1 MSNGSNNDNK
11 KRGVLLGTFVT
22 GDDSVVDEIIQKILS
37 TFSLTNKYIF
47 VLKNKD
53 EENKTLL
60 TFNAEQ
66 DRKAFEKMNCFTL
79 RLHRKKQ
86 SNTLYTINGLNH
98 AIAAEND
105 GKTGKHLKLD
115 WDKYKNTILLSYN
128 KNLKVIKLDLE
139 KILEVEY

>member
-1 MSNGSNNDNK
+1 MSSTPAKENR

-22 GDDSVVDEIIQKILS
+22 GDDGTVDQVVQKILN

-47 VLKNKD
+47 VLKYRD

-66 DRKAFEKMNCFTL
+66 DREAFRKMNFFTL

-86 SNTLYTINGLNH
+86 SNTLYTINGLNL
-98 AIAAEND
+98 AIAQDND
-105 GKTGKHLKLD
+105 GETGKHLKLD
-115 WDKYKNTILLSYN
+115 WDKYKNTVLLSYN
-128 KNLKVIKLDLE
+128 QNLKVVDLNLD
-139 KILEVEY
+139 KILEVQY

>member
-1 MSNGSNNDNK
+1 MKSSTKDNK

-22 GDDSVVDEIIQKILS
+22 GDDEVVDEVVQKILN

-66 DRKAFEKMNCFTL
+66 DREAFKKMNYFTL

-86 SNTLYTINGLNH
+86 SNTLYTINGLNL
-98 AIAAEND
+98 AIAADNNGE
-105 GKTGKHLKLD
+105 TGKHLKLD
-115 WDKYKNTILLSYN
+115 WEKYKNTILLSYN
-128 KNLKVIKLDLE
+128 RELKTINLDLD
-139 KILEVEY
+139 KILEVQY